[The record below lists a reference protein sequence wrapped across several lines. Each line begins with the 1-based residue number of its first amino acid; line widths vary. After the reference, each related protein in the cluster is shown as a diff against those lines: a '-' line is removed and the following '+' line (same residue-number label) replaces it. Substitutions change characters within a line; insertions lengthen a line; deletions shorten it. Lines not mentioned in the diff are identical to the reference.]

1 MSPSIPTTVR
11 PTFAVDAPSY
21 LRRFGYLAGTEG
33 LATDLAD
40 AVRRFQRFHRLPV
53 TGTLDPATA
62 GQMQRSRCAL
72 PDPADPLAAS
82 TLCAWDRTALTFAF
96 DTDSTDLAEGPQ
108 RDAVRRALASW
119 TAVCPVAFQ
128 EVAVAASPD
137 VRVGWRPVPDS
148 DYDLSGTTIAHAD
161 YPPGCDFVTTV
172 LPKPVHFDDSE
183 NRWAVGR
190 IHGSFDV
197 ESVALHEFGHI
208 LGLAHSSATGA
219 VMAPTIDDGVT
230 RRVLADDDVE
240 GVRSLYPQVIALIAR
255 NSGLAIDVVGASTA
269 AGAAVQQFG
278 LTGGAN
284 QTFRL
289 EPVASR
295 RYRIVATH
303 SGQVL
308 TVPDASDRVGTRVQ
322 QRPWTGRLGQL
333 FRIENAGDGYQR
345 LIADHSDLALAV
357 DGAGSGARVIQT
369 RRSDDD
375 AQRFRF
381 GFAAVTNRASG
392 LVVDVPGRSVGSGVD
407 LQQYP
412 GNGGRHQRLRVEPLG
427 DGTFRLMIRESGKV
441 LDIAFASTK
450 PGAPAVQSDWHGG
463 VNQRFRVQS
472 LPGGFVRIV
481 AAHSGLVLDTAGGS
495 TMPAARIVQATWNG
509 RASQQWRL

>member
-1 MSPSIPTTVR
+1 MSPSIPTTDR
-11 PTFAVDAPSY
+11 PTFAVDALAY
-21 LRRFGYLAGTEG
+21 LRRFGYLAGDRP
-33 LATDLAD
+33 ATDLAD

-82 TLCAWDRTALTFAF
+82 TLCGWDRTALTYAF
-96 DTDSTDLAEGPQ
+96 DTDSTDLADGRQ

-119 TAVCPVAFQ
+119 TSVCPVAFQ
-128 EVAVAASPD
+128 EVGASAGPD
-137 VRVGWRPVPDS
+137 VRVGWRSVPDA
-148 DYDLSGTTIAHAD
+148 DYDLSGSTIAHSD
-161 YPPGCDFVTTV
+161 YPPGCDYVTTV

-183 NRWAVGR
+183 NRWTVGR
-190 IHGSFDV
+190 VDGAFDV

-208 LGLAHSSATGA
+208 LGLAHSAAAGA

-230 RRVLADDDVE
+230 RRVLSDDDVE

-255 NSGLAIDVVGASTA
+255 HSGLAVDVVGASTS

-308 TVPDASDRVGTRVQ
+308 TVPDASERVGTGVQ
-322 QRPWTGRLGQL
+322 QRPWTGRLGQS
-333 FRIENAGDGYQR
+333 FRIESAGDGYQR

-357 DGAGSGARVIQT
+357 DGADSGARVIQT

-392 LVVDVPGRSVGSGVD
+392 LVVDVPGRSVGSGVE

-427 DGTFRLMIRESGKV
+427 DDTFRLMIRESGKV
-441 LDIAFASTK
+441 LDIAFAATK
-450 PGAPAVQSDWHGG
+450 PGALAVQSDWHGG
-463 VNQRFRVQS
+463 LNQRFRVQS

-495 TMPAARIVQATWNG
+495 TAPAARIVQATWDG

>member
-1 MSPSIPTTVR
+1 MSPTTPSPVR
-11 PTFAVDAPSY
+11 PTFEVDAPAF
-21 LRRFGYLAGTEG
+21 LRRFGYLAGGADPATG
-33 LATDLAD
+33 LTDAI
-40 AVRRFQRFHRLPV
+40 RRFQRLHRLPV
-53 TGTLDPATA
+53 TGTLDAVTA
-62 GQMQRSRCAL
+62 AEMRRPRCAL
-72 PDPADPLAAS
+72 PDPADALAFS
-82 TLCAWDRTALTFAF
+82 TQCAWDRTALTYAF
-96 DTDSTDLAEGPQ
+96 DTDSTDLADGPQ

-119 TAVCPVAFQ
+119 TSVCPVAFQ
-128 EVAVAASPD
+128 EVALSASPD
-137 VRVGWRPVPDS
+137 VRVGWRTVPDA
-148 DYDLSGTTIAHAD
+148 DYDLSGSTIAHSD
-161 YPPGCDFVTTV
+161 YPPGCDYVTTV

-190 IHGSFDV
+190 VDGAFDV

-208 LGLAHSSATGA
+208 LGLAHSAAAGA

-230 RRVLADDDVE
+230 RRVLSDDDVE
-240 GVRSLYPQVIALIAR
+240 GVRSLYPPVTALIVR
-255 NSGLAIDVVGASTA
+255 HSGLAIDVVGASTA

-289 EPVASR
+289 EPMASR

-308 TVPDASDRVGTRVQ
+308 TVPDASERDGARVQ
-322 QRPWTGRLGQL
+322 QRPWAGRLGQL
-333 FRIENAGDGYQR
+333 FRIEDAGAGYQR
-345 LIADHSDLALAV
+345 LIADHSGLVLAV
-357 DGAGSGARVIQT
+357 DGAGSGARLIQT
-369 RRSDDD
+369 RRADDD

-381 GFAAVTNRASG
+381 GFVAVTNRASG

-412 GNGGRHQRLRVEPLG
+412 ANGGRNQRLRLEPLG
-427 DGTFRLMIRESGKV
+427 DGTFRLVVRESGKV
-441 LDIAFASTK
+441 LDIAFAATE

-463 VNQRFRVQS
+463 ANQRFRVQS

-481 AAHSGLVLDTAGGS
+481 AVHSALALDTAGGS
-495 TMPAARIVQATWNG
+495 SAPGARIVQATWTG